1 MSAPARELQVAEEQ
15 ELFLLS
21 QTDSLT
27 GPLNRR
33 ALMEELERAIETTT
47 RNRASSAV
55 LLLDRNNF
63 KYVNDTQ
70 GHDAGDCVLKQFA
83 AVLCCATHSYDFV
96 ARLGGDEFVGWLK
109 NGEKETARCRVVAIL
124 ASSRM
129 LAEEVHST
137 LQRNLDCQSGLPFSM
152 LTIRNRHRNLCH
164 ALTMQCMTPRITTRK
179 ILPLR
184 ATNVAVGRKV
194 RNSEE

>member
-70 GHDAGDCVLKQFA
+70 GHDAGDRVLKKFA
-83 AVLCCATHSYDFV
+83 AALCCATHSYDFV
-96 ARLGGDEFVGWLK
+96 ARLGGDEFVGCLE
-109 NGEKETARCRVVAIL
+109 NGEKETARCSAVAIL
-124 ASSRM
+124 ASSLM
-129 LAEEVHST
+129 LAEEVSLDPAKKNGLSIGIAIFNTDHSESAQE
-137 LQRNLDCQSGLPFSM
+137 LMSRADDAM
-152 LTIRNRHRNLCH
+152 YH
-164 ALTMQCMTPRITTRK
+164 AKNNNKKNIAIARQKCGSRQESK
-179 ILPLR
+179 
-184 ATNVAVGRKV
+184 KF
-194 RNSEE
+194 

>member
-55 LLLDRNNF
+55 LFLDLNNF

-70 GHDAGDCVLKQFA
+70 GHDAGDRVLK
-83 AVLCCATHSYDFV
+83 
-96 ARLGGDEFVGWLK
+96 
-109 NGEKETARCRVVAIL
+109 
-124 ASSRM
+124 
-129 LAEEVHST
+129 
-137 LQRNLDCQSGLPFSM
+137 
-152 LTIRNRHRNLCH
+152 
-164 ALTMQCMTPRITTRK
+164 
-179 ILPLR
+179 
-184 ATNVAVGRKV
+184 
-194 RNSEE
+194 